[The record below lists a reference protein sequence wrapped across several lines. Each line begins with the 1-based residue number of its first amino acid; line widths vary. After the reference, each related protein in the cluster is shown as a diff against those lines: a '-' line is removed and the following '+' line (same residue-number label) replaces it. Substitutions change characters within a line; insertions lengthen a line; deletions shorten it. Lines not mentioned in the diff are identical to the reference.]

1 MTHKIYWAER
11 GLRYLYE
18 VVTAELFMYTF
29 CMIFMRQDPR
39 FTDAIWIAGIFLL
52 SYLIRD
58 FAPNHILL
66 TVGHLVLAGLLV
78 ILPGTVWI
86 RTVTGIYDIGYL
98 LPCAVAYAKRGSGL
112 TDMSEP
118 WPSILAGI
126 FVYFASIGM
135 ELPVLSNL
143 SYIAVALLMAIY
155 MMIRYIQGLKRYI
168 SQTTEVSE
176 QSIRDIAFINGRVV
190 LFLAVLVLLLMGACR
205 FLDLSGFV
213 NVLARAFAKV
223 VQTVFGAIM
232 VIWVFVLTLL
242 TKGGTAATSLD
253 YQDTLNEYYQNSV
266 KGYDVFTL
274 ILKVFVVLLLI
285 FFLVRILLQVIRF
298 LLKPRSYADDVIE
311 LIAEEPNQYKERIT
325 NRRIMHRLTAEE
337 QARKI
342 YKKSILRYKDVITLN
357 KRMTCE
363 DIRQEITKTEVGNVE
378 GISAIYEQIRYG
390 AGEVDNYV
398 IREMKAASGQ
408 NKRVNKK
415 ENKKGVVQNEPEEKD
430 DRIMGSHHSTCS
442 GCCGTVSYTGDKKSE
457 K

>member
-29 CMIFMRQDPR
+29 SMIFMRQDPR
-39 FTDAIWIAGIFLL
+39 FVDAIWIAGIFLL

-98 LPCAVAYAKRGSGL
+98 LPCAVAYAKRGSRL

-242 TKGGTAATSLD
+242 TKGGPAVTSLD

-274 ILKVFVVLLLI
+274 ILKVCVVLLLI

-311 LIAEEPNQYKERIT
+311 LIAEEPDQYKERIT
-325 NRRIMHRLTAEE
+325 DRRIMHRLTAEE
-337 QARKI
+337 RARKI
-342 YKKSILRYKDVITLN
+342 YKKSILRYKDAITLN

-363 DIRQEITKTEVGNVE
+363 DIRQEITETEDGNVE

-415 ENKKGVVQNEPEEKD
+415 ENKKGVVQK
-430 DRIMGSHHSTCS
+430 
-442 GCCGTVSYTGDKKSE
+442 
-457 K
+457 

>member
-126 FVYFASIGM
+126 IIYFASIGM
-135 ELPVLSNL
+135 KLSVLSNL

-242 TKGGTAATSLD
+242 TKGGPAATSLD

-363 DIRQEITKTEVGNVE
+363 DIRQEITETEVGNVE
-378 GISAIYEQIRYG
+378 GISAIYEQIRYR

-415 ENKKGVVQNEPEEKD
+415 ENKKGVVQK
-430 DRIMGSHHSTCS
+430 
-442 GCCGTVSYTGDKKSE
+442 
-457 K
+457 

>member
-415 ENKKGVVQNEPEEKD
+415 ENKKGVVQK
-430 DRIMGSHHSTCS
+430 
-442 GCCGTVSYTGDKKSE
+442 
-457 K
+457 

>member
-39 FTDAIWIAGIFLL
+39 FVDAIWIAGIFLL

-66 TVGHLVLAGLLV
+66 TVGHLVLARLLV

-242 TKGGTAATSLD
+242 TKGGPAATSLD

-363 DIRQEITKTEVGNVE
+363 DIRQEITETEVGNVE

-398 IREMKAASGQ
+398 IREMKAASVQ

-415 ENKKGVVQNEPEEKD
+415 ENKKGVVQK
-430 DRIMGSHHSTCS
+430 
-442 GCCGTVSYTGDKKSE
+442 
-457 K
+457 

>member
-39 FTDAIWIAGIFLL
+39 FVDAIWIAGIFLL

-98 LPCAVAYAKRGSGL
+98 LPCAVAYAKRGSRL

-126 FVYFASIGM
+126 IVYFASIGM

-213 NVLARAFAKV
+213 TVLARAFAKV

-242 TKGGTAATSLD
+242 TKGGPAATSLD

-274 ILKVFVVLLLI
+274 ILKVVVVLLLI
-285 FFLVRILLQVIRF
+285 FFLVRILLKVIRF

-363 DIRQEITKTEVGNVE
+363 DIRQEITETEVGNVE

-415 ENKKGVVQNEPEEKD
+415 ENKKGVVQK
-430 DRIMGSHHSTCS
+430 
-442 GCCGTVSYTGDKKSE
+442 
-457 K
+457 

>member
-135 ELPVLSNL
+135 ELPVLSSL
-143 SYIAVALLMAIY
+143 SYIAVVLLMTIY

-242 TKGGTAATSLD
+242 TKGGPAATSLD

-363 DIRQEITKTEVGNVE
+363 DIRQEITETEVGNVE

-415 ENKKGVVQNEPEEKD
+415 ENKKGVVQK
-430 DRIMGSHHSTCS
+430 
-442 GCCGTVSYTGDKKSE
+442 
-457 K
+457 

>member
-39 FTDAIWIAGIFLL
+39 FVDAIWIAGIFLL

-378 GISAIYEQIRYG
+378 GISAIYEQVRYG

-415 ENKKGVVQNEPEEKD
+415 ENKKGVVQK
-430 DRIMGSHHSTCS
+430 
-442 GCCGTVSYTGDKKSE
+442 
-457 K
+457 

>member
-39 FTDAIWIAGIFLL
+39 FVDAIWIAGIFLL

-98 LPCAVAYAKRGSGL
+98 LPCAVAYAKRGSRL

-126 FVYFASIGM
+126 IVYFASIGM

-213 NVLARAFAKV
+213 TVLARAFAKV

-242 TKGGTAATSLD
+242 TKGGPAATSLD

-274 ILKVFVVLLLI
+274 ILKVVVVLLLI
-285 FFLVRILLQVIRF
+285 FFLVRILLKVIRF

-311 LIAEEPNQYKERIT
+311 FIAEEPNQHKERIT
-325 NRRIMHRLTAEE
+325 NSRIMHRLTAEE
-337 QARKI
+337 RARKI

-363 DIRQEITKTEVGNVE
+363 DIRQEITETEVGNVE

-415 ENKKGVVQNEPEEKD
+415 ENKKGVVQK
-430 DRIMGSHHSTCS
+430 
-442 GCCGTVSYTGDKKSE
+442 
-457 K
+457 

>member
-39 FTDAIWIAGIFLL
+39 FVDAIWIAGIFLL

-176 QSIRDIAFINGRVV
+176 QSIRDIAFINGKVV

-242 TKGGTAATSLD
+242 TKGGPAATSLD

-363 DIRQEITKTEVGNVE
+363 DIRQEITETEVGNVE

-398 IREMKAASGQ
+398 IREMKAASVQ

-415 ENKKGVVQNEPEEKD
+415 ENKKGVVQK
-430 DRIMGSHHSTCS
+430 
-442 GCCGTVSYTGDKKSE
+442 
-457 K
+457 

>member
-39 FTDAIWIAGIFLL
+39 FVDAIWIAGIFLL

-168 SQTTEVSE
+168 SQTIEVSE

-242 TKGGTAATSLD
+242 TKGGPAATSLD

-363 DIRQEITKTEVGNVE
+363 DIRQEITETEVGNVE

-398 IREMKAASGQ
+398 IREMKAASVQ

-415 ENKKGVVQNEPEEKD
+415 ENKKGVVQK
-430 DRIMGSHHSTCS
+430 
-442 GCCGTVSYTGDKKSE
+442 
-457 K
+457 

>member
-18 VVTAELFMYTF
+18 VVAAELFMYTF

-66 TVGHLVLAGLLV
+66 TIGHLVLAGLLV

-86 RTVTGIYDIGYL
+86 RIVTGIYDIGYL

-126 FVYFASIGM
+126 IIYFASIGM
-135 ELPVLSNL
+135 KLSVLSNL

-168 SQTTEVSE
+168 SQTTEISE
-176 QSIRDIAFINGRVV
+176 QSIRDIAVINGRVV

-242 TKGGTAATSLD
+242 TKGGTATGLD

-298 LLKPRSYADDVIE
+298 LLKPRSHADDVIE
-311 LIAEEPNQYKERIT
+311 LIAEEPRQYKERIT
-325 NRRIMHRLTAEE
+325 DRRIMHRLTAEE
-337 QARKI
+337 RARKI

-363 DIRQEITKTEVGNVE
+363 DIRQEITETEVGNVE

-390 AGEVDNYV
+390 AGEVDNHV

-408 NKRVNKK
+408 NKRVN
-415 ENKKGVVQNEPEEKD
+415 EKGK
-430 DRIMGSHHSTCS
+430 
-442 GCCGTVSYTGDKKSE
+442 
-457 K
+457 

>member
-39 FTDAIWIAGIFLL
+39 FVDAIWIAGIFLL

-86 RTVTGIYDIGYL
+86 RMVTGIYDIGYL

-112 TDMSEP
+112 TNMSEP

-155 MMIRYIQGLKRYI
+155 MIIRYIQGLKRYI

-242 TKGGTAATSLD
+242 TKGGPAATSLD

-363 DIRQEITKTEVGNVE
+363 DIRQEITETEVGNVE

-415 ENKKGVVQNEPEEKD
+415 ENKKGVVQK
-430 DRIMGSHHSTCS
+430 
-442 GCCGTVSYTGDKKSE
+442 
-457 K
+457 

>member
-39 FTDAIWIAGIFLL
+39 FVDAIWIAGIFLL

-176 QSIRDIAFINGRVV
+176 QSIRDIALINGRVV

-223 VQTVFGAIM
+223 VQTVFCAIM

-242 TKGGTAATSLD
+242 TKGGPAATSLD

-311 LIAEEPNQYKERIT
+311 LIAEEPNQYKERLT

-363 DIRQEITKTEVGNVE
+363 DIRQEITETEVGNVE

-415 ENKKGVVQNEPEEKD
+415 ENKKGVVQK
-430 DRIMGSHHSTCS
+430 
-442 GCCGTVSYTGDKKSE
+442 
-457 K
+457 

>member
-242 TKGGTAATSLD
+242 TKGGPAATSLD

-325 NRRIMHRLTAEE
+325 NRRIMHRLIAEE

-415 ENKKGVVQNEPEEKD
+415 ENKKGVVQK
-430 DRIMGSHHSTCS
+430 
-442 GCCGTVSYTGDKKSE
+442 
-457 K
+457 

>member
-78 ILPGTVWI
+78 ISPGTVWI

-213 NVLARAFAKV
+213 NVLACAFAKV

-242 TKGGTAATSLD
+242 TKGGPAATSLD

-342 YKKSILRYKDVITLN
+342 YKKSILRYKDVIALN

-363 DIRQEITKTEVGNVE
+363 DIRQEITETEVGNVE

-415 ENKKGVVQNEPEEKD
+415 ENKKGVVQK
-430 DRIMGSHHSTCS
+430 
-442 GCCGTVSYTGDKKSE
+442 
-457 K
+457 

>member
-39 FTDAIWIAGIFLL
+39 FVDAIWIAGIFLL

-66 TVGHLVLAGLLV
+66 TVGHLVLAGLLF

-98 LPCAVAYAKRGSGL
+98 LPCAVAYAKRGSRL

-126 FVYFASIGM
+126 IVYFASIGM

-155 MMIRYIQGLKRYI
+155 MMIRYIQGLERYI

-242 TKGGTAATSLD
+242 TKGGPAATDLD
-253 YQDTLNEYYQNSV
+253 YQNTLNEYYQNSV

-274 ILKVFVVLLLI
+274 ILKVVVVLLLI
-285 FFLVRILLQVIRF
+285 FFLVRILLKVIRF
-298 LLKPRSYADDVIE
+298 LLKLRSYADDVIE
-311 LIAEEPNQYKERIT
+311 FIAEEPNQHKERIT
-325 NRRIMHRLTAEE
+325 NSRIMHRLTAEE
-337 QARKI
+337 RARKI

-363 DIRQEITKTEVGNVE
+363 DIRQEITETEVGNVE

-415 ENKKGVVQNEPEEKD
+415 ENKKGVVQK
-430 DRIMGSHHSTCS
+430 
-442 GCCGTVSYTGDKKSE
+442 
-457 K
+457 

>member
-39 FTDAIWIAGIFLL
+39 FVDAIWIAGIFLL

-242 TKGGTAATSLD
+242 TKGGPAATSLD

-342 YKKSILRYKDVITLN
+342 YKKSILRYKDVITLS

-363 DIRQEITKTEVGNVE
+363 DIRQEITETEVGNVE

-415 ENKKGVVQNEPEEKD
+415 ENKKGVVQK
-430 DRIMGSHHSTCS
+430 
-442 GCCGTVSYTGDKKSE
+442 
-457 K
+457 

>member
-39 FTDAIWIAGIFLL
+39 FVDAIWIAGIFLL

-135 ELPVLSNL
+135 ELPVLSSL
-143 SYIAVALLMAIY
+143 SYIAVVLLMTIY

-242 TKGGTAATSLD
+242 TKGGPAATSLD

-390 AGEVDNYV
+390 AEEVDNYV

-415 ENKKGVVQNEPEEKD
+415 ENKKGVVQK
-430 DRIMGSHHSTCS
+430 
-442 GCCGTVSYTGDKKSE
+442 
-457 K
+457 

>member
-11 GLRYLYE
+11 GIRYLYE
-18 VVTAELFMYTF
+18 VVAAELFMYTF

-39 FTDAIWIAGIFLL
+39 FVDAIWIAGIFLL

-135 ELPVLSNL
+135 ELPVLSSL
-143 SYIAVALLMAIY
+143 SYIAVVLLMTIY

-242 TKGGTAATSLD
+242 TKGGPAATSLD

-363 DIRQEITKTEVGNVE
+363 DIRQEITETEVGNVE

-415 ENKKGVVQNEPEEKD
+415 ENKKGVVQK
-430 DRIMGSHHSTCS
+430 
-442 GCCGTVSYTGDKKSE
+442 
-457 K
+457 

>member
-29 CMIFMRQDPR
+29 CIIFMRQDPR

-242 TKGGTAATSLD
+242 TKGGPAATSLD

-363 DIRQEITKTEVGNVE
+363 DIRQEITETEVGNVE

-415 ENKKGVVQNEPEEKD
+415 ENKKGVVQK
-430 DRIMGSHHSTCS
+430 
-442 GCCGTVSYTGDKKSE
+442 
-457 K
+457 

>member
-39 FTDAIWIAGIFLL
+39 FVDAIWIAGIFLL

-223 VQTVFGAIM
+223 VQTVFGAIT

-242 TKGGTAATSLD
+242 TKGGPAATSLD

-415 ENKKGVVQNEPEEKD
+415 ENKKGVVQK
-430 DRIMGSHHSTCS
+430 
-442 GCCGTVSYTGDKKSE
+442 
-457 K
+457 

>member
-98 LPCAVAYAKRGSGL
+98 LPCAVAYTKRGSGL

-242 TKGGTAATSLD
+242 TKGGPAATSLD

-325 NRRIMHRLTAEE
+325 DRRIMHRLTAEE

-363 DIRQEITKTEVGNVE
+363 DIRQEITETEVGNVE

-415 ENKKGVVQNEPEEKD
+415 ENKKGVVQK
-430 DRIMGSHHSTCS
+430 
-442 GCCGTVSYTGDKKSE
+442 
-457 K
+457 

>member
-52 SYLIRD
+52 SYLIRN

-242 TKGGTAATSLD
+242 TKGGPAATSLD

-390 AGEVDNYV
+390 AGEVDNIV
-398 IREMKAASGQ
+398 IREIESSI
-408 NKRVNKK
+408 RT
-415 ENKKGVVQNEPEEKD
+415 E
-430 DRIMGSHHSTCS
+430 
-442 GCCGTVSYTGDKKSE
+442 
-457 K
+457 

>member
-39 FTDAIWIAGIFLL
+39 FVDAIWIAGIFLL

-242 TKGGTAATSLD
+242 TKGGPAATSLD

-325 NRRIMHRLTAEE
+325 NRRIMPRLTAQE

-363 DIRQEITKTEVGNVE
+363 DIRQEITETEVGNVE

-398 IREMKAASGQ
+398 IREMKAASVQ

-415 ENKKGVVQNEPEEKD
+415 ENKKGVVQK
-430 DRIMGSHHSTCS
+430 
-442 GCCGTVSYTGDKKSE
+442 
-457 K
+457 

>member
-39 FTDAIWIAGIFLL
+39 FMDAIWIAGIFLL

-242 TKGGTAATSLD
+242 TKGGPAATSLD

-363 DIRQEITKTEVGNVE
+363 DIRQEITETEVGNVE

-415 ENKKGVVQNEPEEKD
+415 ENKKGVVQK
-430 DRIMGSHHSTCS
+430 
-442 GCCGTVSYTGDKKSE
+442 
-457 K
+457 

>member
-18 VVTAELFMYTF
+18 VVAAELFMYTF

-39 FTDAIWIAGIFLL
+39 FVDAIWIAGIFLL

-135 ELPVLSNL
+135 ELPVLSSL
-143 SYIAVALLMAIY
+143 SYIAVVLLMTIY

-242 TKGGTAATSLD
+242 TKGGPAATSLD

-390 AGEVDNYV
+390 AEEVDNYV

-415 ENKKGVVQNEPEEKD
+415 ENKKGVVQK
-430 DRIMGSHHSTCS
+430 
-442 GCCGTVSYTGDKKSE
+442 
-457 K
+457 

>member
-39 FTDAIWIAGIFLL
+39 FVDAIWIAGIFLL

-86 RTVTGIYDIGYL
+86 RTVIGIYDIGYL

-242 TKGGTAATSLD
+242 TKGGPAATSLD

-415 ENKKGVVQNEPEEKD
+415 ENKKGVVQK
-430 DRIMGSHHSTCS
+430 
-442 GCCGTVSYTGDKKSE
+442 
-457 K
+457 

>member
-39 FTDAIWIAGIFLL
+39 FVNAIWIAGIFLL

-98 LPCAVAYAKRGSGL
+98 LPCAVAYAKRGSRL

-213 NVLARAFAKV
+213 TVLARAFAKV

-242 TKGGTAATSLD
+242 TKGGPAATSLD

-274 ILKVFVVLLLI
+274 ILKVVVVLLLI
-285 FFLVRILLQVIRF
+285 FFLVRILLKVIRF

-311 LIAEEPNQYKERIT
+311 FIAEEPNQHKERIT
-325 NRRIMHRLTAEE
+325 NSRIMHRLTAEE
-337 QARKI
+337 RARKI

-363 DIRQEITKTEVGNVE
+363 DIRQEITETEVGNVE

-415 ENKKGVVQNEPEEKD
+415 ENKKGVVQK
-430 DRIMGSHHSTCS
+430 
-442 GCCGTVSYTGDKKSE
+442 
-457 K
+457 

>member
-18 VVTAELFMYTF
+18 VVAAELFMYTF

-39 FTDAIWIAGIFLL
+39 FVDAIWIAGIFLL

-118 WPSILAGI
+118 WSSILAGI

-135 ELPVLSNL
+135 ELPVLSSL
-143 SYIAVALLMAIY
+143 SYIAVVLLMTIY

-242 TKGGTAATSLD
+242 TKGGPAATSLD

-363 DIRQEITKTEVGNVE
+363 DIRQEITETEVGNVE

-415 ENKKGVVQNEPEEKD
+415 ENKKGVVQK
-430 DRIMGSHHSTCS
+430 
-442 GCCGTVSYTGDKKSE
+442 
-457 K
+457 

>member
-39 FTDAIWIAGIFLL
+39 GVDAIWIAGIFLL

-176 QSIRDIAFINGRVV
+176 QSIRHIALINGR
-190 LFLAVLVLLLMGACR
+190 VLVLLLMGACR

-242 TKGGTAATSLD
+242 TKGGPAATSLD

-363 DIRQEITKTEVGNVE
+363 DIRQEITETEVGNVE

-398 IREMKAASGQ
+398 IREMKAASVQ

-415 ENKKGVVQNEPEEKD
+415 ENKKGVVQK
-430 DRIMGSHHSTCS
+430 
-442 GCCGTVSYTGDKKSE
+442 
-457 K
+457 

>member
-39 FTDAIWIAGIFLL
+39 FVDAIWIAGIFLL

-135 ELPVLSNL
+135 ELPVLSSL
-143 SYIAVALLMAIY
+143 SYIAVVLLMTIY

-242 TKGGTAATSLD
+242 TKGGPAATSLD

-363 DIRQEITKTEVGNVE
+363 DIRQEITETEVGNVE

-415 ENKKGVVQNEPEEKD
+415 ENKKGVVQK
-430 DRIMGSHHSTCS
+430 
-442 GCCGTVSYTGDKKSE
+442 
-457 K
+457 

>member
-39 FTDAIWIAGIFLL
+39 FVDAIWIAGIFLL

-155 MMIRYIQGLKRYI
+155 MIIRYIQGLKRYI

-363 DIRQEITKTEVGNVE
+363 DIRQEITETEVGNVE

-398 IREMKAASGQ
+398 IREMKAASVQ

-415 ENKKGVVQNEPEEKD
+415 ENKKGVVQK
-430 DRIMGSHHSTCS
+430 
-442 GCCGTVSYTGDKKSE
+442 
-457 K
+457 

>member
-18 VVTAELFMYTF
+18 VVAAELFMYTF

-66 TVGHLVLAGLLV
+66 TIGHLVLAGLLV

-86 RTVTGIYDIGYL
+86 RMVTGIYDIGYL
-98 LPCAVAYAKRGSGL
+98 LPCAVAYAKRGSRL

-126 FVYFASIGM
+126 IIYFASIGM
-135 ELPVLSNL
+135 KLSALSNL

-168 SQTTEVSE
+168 SQTTEISE
-176 QSIRDIAFINGRVV
+176 QSIRDIAVINGRVV

-242 TKGGTAATSLD
+242 TKGGSAATDLD

-298 LLKPRSYADDVIE
+298 LLKPRSHADDVIE
-311 LIAEEPNQYKERIT
+311 LIAEEPRQYKERIT
-325 NRRIMHRLTAEE
+325 DRRIMHRLTAEE
-337 QARKI
+337 RARKI

-363 DIRQEITKTEVGNVE
+363 DIRQEITETEVGNVE

-390 AGEVDNYV
+390 SGEVDNHV

-408 NKRVNKK
+408 NKRVN
-415 ENKKGVVQNEPEEKD
+415 EKGK
-430 DRIMGSHHSTCS
+430 
-442 GCCGTVSYTGDKKSE
+442 
-457 K
+457 

>member
-39 FTDAIWIAGIFLL
+39 FVDAIWIAGIFLL

-98 LPCAVAYAKRGSGL
+98 LPCAVAYAKRGSRL

-126 FVYFASIGM
+126 IVYFASIGM

-190 LFLAVLVLLLMGACR
+190 LFLAVLGVVAKGIPLNPKNPAETPFEYVAGNFGQILFGVVIWAASITSVIGAAYTSVSFLTSLCPTIERNRNCWIIGFIVVSTAVLVTVGKPAAVLVFVGTLNGLILPIALALILLAAYRSNIVGSYKHPICLAFAGWFVVIIMAI
-205 FLDLSGFV
+205 LSGKTIISYVSSFV
-213 NVLARAFAKV
+213 
-223 VQTVFGAIM
+223 
-232 VIWVFVLTLL
+232 
-242 TKGGTAATSLD
+242 S
-253 YQDTLNEYYQNSV
+253 
-266 KGYDVFTL
+266 
-274 ILKVFVVLLLI
+274 
-285 FFLVRILLQVIRF
+285 
-298 LLKPRSYADDVIE
+298 
-311 LIAEEPNQYKERIT
+311 
-325 NRRIMHRLTAEE
+325 
-337 QARKI
+337 
-342 YKKSILRYKDVITLN
+342 
-357 KRMTCE
+357 
-363 DIRQEITKTEVGNVE
+363 
-378 GISAIYEQIRYG
+378 
-390 AGEVDNYV
+390 
-398 IREMKAASGQ
+398 
-408 NKRVNKK
+408 
-415 ENKKGVVQNEPEEKD
+415 
-430 DRIMGSHHSTCS
+430 
-442 GCCGTVSYTGDKKSE
+442 
-457 K
+457 

>member
-39 FTDAIWIAGIFLL
+39 FVDAIWIAGIFLL

-86 RTVTGIYDIGYL
+86 RTITGIYDIGYL
-98 LPCAVAYAKRGSGL
+98 LPCAVAYAKRGSRL

-126 FVYFASIGM
+126 IVYFASIGM

-213 NVLARAFAKV
+213 TVLARAFAKV

-242 TKGGTAATSLD
+242 TKGGPAATDLD

-274 ILKVFVVLLLI
+274 ILKVVVVLLLI
-285 FFLVRILLQVIRF
+285 FFLVRILLKVIRF

-311 LIAEEPNQYKERIT
+311 FIAEEPNQHKERIT
-325 NRRIMHRLTAEE
+325 NSRIMHRLTAEE
-337 QARKI
+337 RARKI

-363 DIRQEITKTEVGNVE
+363 DIRQEITETEVGNVE

-415 ENKKGVVQNEPEEKD
+415 ENKKGVVQK
-430 DRIMGSHHSTCS
+430 
-442 GCCGTVSYTGDKKSE
+442 
-457 K
+457 

>member
-1 MTHKIYWAER
+1 MTHNIYWAER

-39 FTDAIWIAGIFLL
+39 FVDAIWIAGIFLL

-242 TKGGTAATSLD
+242 TKGGPAATSLD

-415 ENKKGVVQNEPEEKD
+415 ENKKGVVQK
-430 DRIMGSHHSTCS
+430 
-442 GCCGTVSYTGDKKSE
+442 
-457 K
+457 

>member
-39 FTDAIWIAGIFLL
+39 FVDAIWIAGIFLL

-242 TKGGTAATSLD
+242 TKGGPAATSLD

-342 YKKSILRYKDVITLN
+342 YKKSILRYKDVITLS

-363 DIRQEITKTEVGNVE
+363 DIRQEITETEVGNVE

-390 AGEVDNYV
+390 AGEVDNHV

-408 NKRVNKK
+408 NKRVN
-415 ENKKGVVQNEPEEKD
+415 EKGK
-430 DRIMGSHHSTCS
+430 
-442 GCCGTVSYTGDKKSE
+442 
-457 K
+457 

>member
-18 VVTAELFMYTF
+18 VVAAELFMYTF

-143 SYIAVALLMAIY
+143 SYITVALLMAIY

-242 TKGGTAATSLD
+242 TKGGPAATSLD

-363 DIRQEITKTEVGNVE
+363 DIRQEITKKEVGNVE

-415 ENKKGVVQNEPEEKD
+415 ENKKGVVQK
-430 DRIMGSHHSTCS
+430 
-442 GCCGTVSYTGDKKSE
+442 
-457 K
+457 

>member
-39 FTDAIWIAGIFLL
+39 FVDAIWIAGIFLL

-190 LFLAVLVLLLMGACR
+190 LFLAVLVLLLMGVCR

-242 TKGGTAATSLD
+242 TKGGPAATSLD

-342 YKKSILRYKDVITLN
+342 YKKSILRYKDVITLS

-363 DIRQEITKTEVGNVE
+363 DIRQEITETEVGNVE

-398 IREMKAASGQ
+398 IREMKAASVQ

-415 ENKKGVVQNEPEEKD
+415 ENKKGVVQK
-430 DRIMGSHHSTCS
+430 
-442 GCCGTVSYTGDKKSE
+442 
-457 K
+457 

>member
-66 TVGHLVLAGLLV
+66 TIGHLVLAGLLV

-126 FVYFASIGM
+126 IIYFASIGM
-135 ELPVLSNL
+135 KLSVLSNL

-242 TKGGTAATSLD
+242 TKGGPAATSLD

-363 DIRQEITKTEVGNVE
+363 DIRQEITETEVGNVE

-415 ENKKGVVQNEPEEKD
+415 ENKKGVVQK
-430 DRIMGSHHSTCS
+430 
-442 GCCGTVSYTGDKKSE
+442 
-457 K
+457 